1 MSKKTKKRTKSYGCQ
16 QVLLHPNKDLRA
28 VLEYLCGEANK
39 VFNCSV
45 YYARQVWFKENQ
57 FVKKGELCG
66 QMKWN
71 RHFNGMYASSA
82 QQICNGVVESFS
94 SFRELLKLFWKG
106 ELADKPKPPNYR
118 KPGLFT
124 VSYPRKW
131 LKLTD
136 KGIKVPLGRKVKA
149 WFGLEAFYIPMAS
162 NLDWDA
168 IKEIRILPRHSCFYT
183 EFVYEMKIHSV
194 KLDQDKAISIDHGL
208 NNWLTCVDTQG
219 NSFII
224 DGKHL
229 KSKNQWYNKEIATIK
244 ENKPQGFWSKRLAG
258 ITEKRNRQMRDA
270 VNKAARLII
279 NHCLKHGIGTVVFGW
294 NKGQKQSIEL
304 GAKTNQKFV
313 QIPTAR
319 LKERIE
325 KLCLLY
331 GLQFVETE
339 ESYTSKASFLDDDF
353 IPKYGEKP
361 NNWEASGKRVK
372 RGLYQSAA
380 GYLINADCNGAANIL
395 RKVSGRLKLNLSQL
409 SRGALITPLRVHFW
423 TS

>member
-1 MSKKTKKRTKSYGCQ
+1 MSKKTKKKAKNLGCQ
-16 QVLLHPNKDLRA
+16 QVLLHPDKNLLA
-28 VLEYLCGEANK
+28 ILEYLCGEANK
-39 VFNCSV
+39 VLNCSV
-45 YYARQVWFKENQ
+45 YYARQVWFKENR
-57 FVKKGELCG
+57 FVTQNELCG

-71 RHFNGMYASSA
+71 RHFNAMYASSA

-94 SFRELLKLFWKG
+94 SFRQLLKLFWKG

-124 VSYPRKW
+124 VSYPKKW
-131 LKLTD
+131 LKITD
-136 KGIKVPLGRKVKA
+136 KGIRVPLGRKVKA

-162 NLDWDA
+162 NLDWNS
-168 IKEIRILPRHSCFYT
+168 IKEIRILPRHGCFYT
-183 EFVYEMKIHSV
+183 EFVYEVKPQLA
-194 KLDQDKAISIDHGL
+194 KLDQDQALSIDHGL
-208 NNWLTCVDTQG
+208 DNWLTCVDTQG
-219 NSFII
+219 QSFII

-229 KSKNQWYNKEIATIK
+229 KSKNQWYNKQIATIK
-244 ENKPQGFWSKRLAG
+244 EHKPQGFWSKRLAR
-258 ITEKRNRQMRDA
+258 IAEKRNRQMRDA

-304 GAKTNQKFV
+304 GTKTNQKFV

-325 KLCLLY
+325 QLCLLY
-331 GLQFVETE
+331 KLQFVETE

-361 NNWEASGKRVK
+361 DNWEPSGKRIK

-423 TS
+423 TN